1 MDRFPGSLDGS
12 GAHPEANPAK
22 RTNILASPAVMSM
35 WGGVYVAG
43 QPAAEFRIASEEV
56 FMMQEFGAEYVE
68 YMKTVKALIPFV
80 W

>member
-1 MDRFPGSLDGS
+1 
-12 GAHPEANPAK
+12 
-22 RTNILASPAVMSM
+22 
-35 WGGVYVAG
+35 
-43 QPAAEFRIASEEV
+43 V